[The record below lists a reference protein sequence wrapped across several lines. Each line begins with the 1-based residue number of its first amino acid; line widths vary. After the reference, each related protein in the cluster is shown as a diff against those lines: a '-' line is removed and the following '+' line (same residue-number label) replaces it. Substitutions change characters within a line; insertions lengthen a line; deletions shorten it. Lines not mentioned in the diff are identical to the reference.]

1 MDNSIPKIIF
11 IVPYRNRIQQ
21 KHHFDIYMK
30 YIMEDYNESE
40 YKIFFS
46 HQCDNR
52 NFNRG
57 AMKNIGFIAM
67 KQLYPNHYK
76 NITFVFNDID
86 TMPYKK
92 NLLNYQTT
100 QGIVKHF
107 FGFDFALGGIVS
119 ITGADFE
126 RIGGYPNFWAWGL
139 EDNALNNRVL
149 KNKLKIDRSNFYEI
163 HNHNIVNLTDSKAK
177 VLSKENSWRFKD
189 NNYDSLYDIKNLK
202 YNIENEYINIS
213 SFNTK
218 VNPADDTYYYSQY
231 NAKIFLDKRFKSNNK
246 NNKSLTTMNFF
257 N

>member
-1 MDNSIPKIIF
+1 MNNSIPKIIF
-11 IVPYRNRIQQ
+11 IIPYRNRPEQ
-21 KHHFDIYMK
+21 KHHFHIYMK
-30 YIMEDYNESE
+30 YIMEDYNKTD

-57 AMKNIGFIAM
+57 AVKNIGFIAM
-67 KQLYPNHYK
+67 KELYPNHYK

-86 TMPYKK
+86 TTPYKK

-107 FGFDFALGGIVS
+107 FGFNFALGGIVS

-126 RIGGYPNFWAWGL
+126 KIGGYPNFWAWGL

-149 KNKLKIDRSNFYEI
+149 KNKLIIDRSNFYEI
-163 HNHNIVNLTDSKAK
+163 YNHNIIQLTDNKTK
-177 VLSKENSWRFKD
+177 LLSKQNSWRFKD
-189 NNYDSLYDIKNLK
+189 NNYDTLYDIKNLK
-202 YNIENEYINIS
+202 YNIENEFINIT

-218 VNPADDTYYYSQY
+218 INPGNDTYYYSE
-231 NAKIFLDKRFKSNNK
+231 NNSKIFLDKRFKSNNK
-246 NNKSLTTMNFF
+246 KSLTTMNFF

>member
-1 MDNSIPKIIF
+1 MEKSIPKIIF
-11 IVPYRNRIQQ
+11 IVPYRNRAQQ

-30 YIMEDYNESE
+30 YIMEDYNKND
-40 YKIFFS
+40 YKIYFS

-67 KQLYPNHYK
+67 KQQYPNHYK

-92 NLLNYQTT
+92 NLLNYLTKD
-100 QGIVKHF
+100 GVVKHF
-107 FGFDFALGGIVS
+107 FGFKFALGGIVS

-126 RIGGYPNFWAWGL
+126 RIGGFPNFWAWGL
-139 EDNALNNRVL
+139 EDNAFNNHVL
-149 KNKLKIDRSNFYEI
+149 KNKIQIDRSNFYEMY
-163 HNHNIVNLTDSKAK
+163 NQNIINLIDTKSK
-177 VLSKENSWRFKD
+177 VLSKENSWRFAD

-202 YNIENEYINIS
+202 FNIENEYINIT

-218 VNPADDTYYYSQY
+218 INPTNDNYYYSVD
-231 NAKIFLDKRFKSNNK
+231 NSKIYLDKRFKNNNIK
-246 NNKSLTTMNFF
+246 NPLKGMKFF